1 MGTTKAQT
9 RDCVSFNRRTQTPS
23 KMGEAAP
30 TERLSPKHPDWL
42 WLQSPA
48 EMLMAERSAPFDP
61 KTDCWIADPDEVY
74 IRGKITKAGDTCEV
88 QTAKGT
94 ESLPKAEVLDCN
106 PPKFEKEEDM
116 SNLSILNKACVLH
129 NLRTRYK
136 VLQIYTYSGLF
147 CICIN
152 PYKWLMVYTPIMR
165 AHYRNRRRTDAPPH
179 LYAVADGALQLLEME
194 CKHQSSLITGEL
206 GAGKTENTKKVLQ
219 YYALNCADPK
229 AAKSKAS
236 QGANAG
242 SLEEQIIQ
250 ANPPLEAYG
259 NAKTVRN
266 NNSSRFGKF
275 IRIHFGPTSK
285 IAAADIE
292 TYLLEKSRIT
302 FQLEIERNY
311 HIFYQFMSPYNTKY
325 HDMALLGQNPNPGDY
340 FFIAQGVL
348 TVAGMDDKEE
358 MQATDEAF
366 DVLGFTQTDKD
377 GLYTAT
383 IAICY
388 LGNAKWKQKGREE
401 QAEPDGME
409 EVTKAAKLMGVD
421 ADFFVDTF
429 MKPKLKVG
437 EDFVKKGQ
445 NKDQVAFAVSATS
458 KSLYARMF
466 DWVVLLVNDSL
477 DTPNPR
483 KQFIGVLDI
492 AGFEIFELNVLEQ
505 LLINYTN
512 ERLLQFFNHH
522 MFVQEQEEY
531 KAEGIQ
537 WAFVDFG
544 MDLIVTIE
552 LIEKKMG
559 ILAMLEEEC
568 IVPKATDK
576 TYLEK
581 MMNKHL
587 GKHNSF
593 AKPKPPKKGMPE
605 AHFALHHYAGTV
617 GYNVTGWLFK
627 NKDPVN
633 DAVIGMMQGATN
645 AIVSLVFQ
653 ETGEKKKGSSMATIS
668 AAHRESLLK
677 LMASLHSTHPH
688 FVRCIIPDEIK
699 KSGHVDA
706 PLVMHQLNC
715 NGVLEGIRI
724 CMLGLPNK
732 VPYADFMA
740 RYSIVAPKVFAD
752 LGSDPKACAQKALVT
767 AGLDADDFRCGH
779 TKVMFRAGRL
789 SKLEEIREEAL
800 SVIVLKMQAHV
811 RKCLVAVTYK
821 VKAAEKKG
829 IASIQNNVRNYYKC
843 KNWAWYQFYMLVTSE
858 GAKIRKKKE
867 EEERRKLMAEGFD
880 KLQKA
885 LNEKIAARAAV
896 QAVNEDLKAKHA
908 AIKEAVGAERLV
920 SGGIADEIKAIEN
933 RNADCAKALADLE
946 STIASERA
954 SLTAELKIAKDT
966 MTLEKTNATNDLA
979 AVKDKGQSAIGGYT
993 GMKNRAIAAEA
1004 DKVALK
1010 GEIACVGEEVA
1021 RLDKAA
1027 TRLLREKHDMWLTIS
1042 KLRVEISEGLERTA
1056 KLANEGFEVS
1066 GEEGAL
1072 LKLHFKMQHYV
1083 NYRLAKRH

>member
-1 MGTTKAQT
+1 MG
-9 RDCVSFNRRTQTPS
+9 
-23 KMGEAAP
+23 
-30 TERLSPKHPDWL
+30 
-42 WLQSPA
+42 
-48 EMLMAERSAPFDP
+48 
-61 KTDCWIADPDEVY
+61 
-74 IRGKITKAGDTCEV
+74 
-88 QTAKGT
+88 
-94 ESLPKAEVLDCN
+94 
-106 PPKFEKEEDM
+106 
-116 SNLSILNKACVLH
+116 
-129 NLRTRYK
+129 
-136 VLQIYTYSGLF
+136 
-147 CICIN
+147 
-152 PYKWLMVYTPIMR
+152 
-165 AHYRNRRRTDAPPH
+165 
-179 LYAVADGALQLLEME
+179 
-194 CKHQSSLITGEL
+194 
-206 GAGKTENTKKVLQ
+206 KKVLQ
-219 YYALNCADPK
+219 YYALEF
-229 AAKSKAS
+229 AAKKTKAE
-236 QGANAG
+236 QEVKTA
-242 SLEEQIIQ
+242 SLEDQIVQ
-250 ANPPLEAYG
+250 ANPVLEAYG

-275 IRIHFGPTSK
+275 IRVHFGPTRR
-285 IAAADIE
+285 IAGADIE

-311 HIFYQFMSPYNTKY
+311 HIFYQMLSSAYPQY
-325 HDMALLGQNPNPGDY
+325 HEMLGIEEVPPNPGLF

-348 TVAGMDDKEE
+348 TVDRMDDAEE
-358 MQATDEAF
+358 MRATDEAY
-366 DVLGFTQTDKD
+366 DILGFSEEDKKNMYR
-377 GLYTAT
+377 GSA
-383 IAICY
+383 AIMW
-388 LGNAKWKQKGREE
+388 LGNAKFKQKGD
-401 QAEPDGME
+401 QAEPDE
-409 EVTKAAKLMGVD
+409 VHEVTKAADLLGLD
-421 ADFFVDTF
+421 AEFFVETF

-437 EDFVKKGQ
+437 KDFVKKGQ
-445 NKDQVAFAVSATS
+445 NVDQVAFSVSATS
-458 KSLYARMF
+458 KSLFARLF
-466 DWVVLLVNDSL
+466 DWIVGKVNDSL
-477 DTPNPR
+477 DAPNPR
-483 KQFIGVLDI
+483 KYFIGVLDI

-512 ERLLQFFNHH
+512 ERLQQFFNHH

-537 WAFVDFG
+537 WAFIDFG
-544 MDLIVTIE
+544 MNLVQTIE

-559 ILAMLEEEC
+559 ILSMLEEEC

-645 AIVSLVFQ
+645 AVTALVFQ

-688 FVRCIIPDEIK
+688 FVRCIIPNEIK

-715 NGVLEGIRI
+715 NGVIEGIRI

-740 RYSIVAPKVFAD
+740 RYSIVAPKIFSD
-752 LGSDPKACAQKALVT
+752 MKSDPKGCAAKALPS
-767 AGLDADDFRCGH
+767 AGMDADDFRTGH
-779 TKVMFRAGRL
+779 TKIMFRAGRL
-789 SKLEEIREEAL
+789 SKLEEIRESAL

-811 RKCLVAVTYK
+811 RTCLAAVTYK
-821 VKAAEKKG
+821 EKAAEKRG
-829 IASIQNNVRNYYKC
+829 IASIQNNIRNYYKC
-843 KNWAWYQFYMLVTSE
+843 KNWSWYQFYTLVTSE

-867 EEERRKLMAEGFD
+867 EEERRKMMAEGVD

-885 LNEKIAARAAV
+885 LGEKVAAREAV
-896 QAVNEDLKAKHA
+896 QAINVETKAKLA
-908 AIKEAVGAERLV
+908 ALKEAVDKERVV

-933 RNADCAKALADLE
+933 RNNECAKALTDLE
-946 STIASERA
+946 RTIAS
-954 SLTAELKIAKDT
+954 K
-966 MTLEKTNATNDLA
+966 DLA
-979 AVKDKGQSAIGGYT
+979 AAKDKAVSAAAGYN
-993 GMKNRAIAAEA
+993 GLKNRAIAAEA

-1010 GEIACVGEEVA
+1010 GEIACVGEEVG

-1027 TRLLREKHDMWLTIS
+1027 TRLLREKHEMWQS
-1042 KLRVEISEGLERTA
+1042 ISELQSTITSELMKASNRADEGLA
-1056 KLANEGFEVS
+1056 ISSA
-1066 GEEGAL
+1066 EEGAL
-1072 LKLHFKMQHYV
+1072 LKLYYKMQHYV
-1083 NYRLAKRH
+1083 NYRLARYK

>member
-1 MGTTKAQT
+1 MAEK
-9 RDCVSFNRRTQTPS
+9 
-23 KMGEAAP
+23 K
-30 TERLSPKHPDWL
+30 ERLTPTHPDWF
-42 WLQSPA
+42 WLQSPMN
-48 EMLMAERSAPFDP
+48 ELLKERSAPFDA
-61 KTDCWIADPDEVY
+61 KTARWIADPEEVF
-74 IRGKITKAGDTCEV
+74 IRATVKADNGATVEV
-88 QTAKGT
+88 ETAKG
-94 ESLPKAEVLDCN
+94 EVKSLPEAEVLECN

-116 SNLSILNKACVLH
+116 SNLSVLNKACVLH
-129 NLRTRYK
+129 NLRTRYQ

-165 AHYRNRRRTDAPPH
+165 DFYRNKRRNEAPPH
-179 LYAVADGALQLLEME
+179 LYAIADGALQFLEME
-194 CKHQSSLITGEL
+194 NKNQSSLITGES

-219 YYALNCADPK
+219 YYALNCADPN
-229 AAKSKAS
+229 AAKSKA
-236 QGANAG
+236 AIAAG
-242 SLEEQIIQ
+242 GTVGLEEQIVQ

-275 IRIHFGPTSK
+275 IRIQFGPNMK
-285 IAAADIE
+285 IASADIE

-311 HIFYQFMSPYNTKY
+311 HIFYQLMTDAYPAY
-325 HDMALLGQNPNPGDY
+325 HPLCGLGAKPDPAAYY
-340 FFIAQGVL
+340 FISQGVL
-348 TVAGMDDKEE
+348 TVAGMDDSEE
-358 MQATDEAF
+358 MRATDMAF
-366 DVLGFTQTDKD
+366 DTLGFTQPEKEDCYK
-377 GLYTAT
+377 GT
-383 IAICY
+383 IAIAH
-388 LGNAKWKQKGREE
+388 LGNAKWRQKGREE
-401 QAEPDGME
+401 QAEPEGMD
-409 EVTKAAKLMGVD
+409 EVTACATLIGVD
-421 ADFFVDTF
+421 PEFFVDTF

-437 EDFVKKGQ
+437 KDFVKKGQ
-445 NKDQVAFAVSATS
+445 NVDQVAFSVSATS
-458 KSLYARMF
+458 KSLFARLF
-466 DWVVLLVNDSL
+466 DWIVAKVNDSL
-477 DTPNPR
+477 DAPNPR
-483 KQFIGVLDI
+483 KYFIGVLDI

-512 ERLLQFFNHH
+512 ERLQQFFNHT

-537 WAFVDFG
+537 WAFIDFG
-544 MDLIVTIE
+544 MNLVQTIE

-559 ILAMLEEEC
+559 ILSMLEEEC

-645 AIVSLVFQ
+645 AVTALVFQ

-688 FVRCIIPDEIK
+688 FVRCIIPNEIK

-740 RYSIVAPKVFAD
+740 RYSIVAPKIFSD
-752 LGSDPKACAQKALVT
+752 MKSDPKGCAAKALPS
-767 AGLDADDFRCGH
+767 AGMDADDFRTGH
-779 TKVMFRAGRL
+779 TKIMFRAGRL
-789 SKLEEIREEAL
+789 SKLEEIRESAL

-811 RKCLVAVTYK
+811 RTCLVAVTYK
-821 VKAAEKKG
+821 EKAAEKRG
-829 IASIQNNVRNYYKC
+829 IASIQNNIRNYYKC
-843 KNWAWYQFYMLVTSE
+843 KNWSWYQFYMLVTSE

-867 EEERRKLMAEGFD
+867 EEERRKMMAEGLD

-885 LNEKIAARAAV
+885 LGEKVAAREAV
-896 QAVNEDLKAKHA
+896 QAINVETKAKLA
-908 AIKEAVGAERLV
+908 ALKEAVDKERVV

-933 RNADCAKALADLE
+933 RNNECAKALTDLE
-946 STIASERA
+946 RTIASERTK
-954 SLTAELKIAKDT
+954 LQGELKHAKET
-966 MTLEKTNATNDLA
+966 MTIEKTNATKDLA
-979 AVKDKGQSAIGGYT
+979 AAKDKAVSAAAGYN
-993 GMKNRAIAAEA
+993 GLKNRAIAAEA

-1010 GEIACVGEEVA
+1010 GEIACVGEEVG

-1027 TRLLREKHDMWLTIS
+1027 TRLLREKHEMWQS
-1042 KLRVEISEGLERTA
+1042 ISELQSTITSELTRTSR
-1056 KLANEGFEVS
+1056 LANEGIEVS
-1066 GEEGAL
+1066 AEEGAL
-1072 LKLHFKMQHYV
+1072 LKLYYKMQHYV
-1083 NYRLAKRH
+1083 NYRLAKRN